1 MKALKPANRMAH
13 FIDIENLCGTAILS
27 TELVQEVKDE
37 YFNVLQPN
45 PDDLF
50 IIGVSHF
57 NLVAATFGWGAGVA
71 KYVVQ
76 SGEDGADLALI
87 EAMSLPCVLE
97 RFSKIC
103 IGSGD
108 GLLTEMGK
116 SLKLRGMFVEFAAR
130 QDCASREIFYS
141 GCKYTLLPE
150 LAKREDYALVS

>member
-1 MKALKPANRMAH
+1 MKALKPANRKAH

-27 TELVQEVKDE
+27 TELVQEVKQE
-37 YFNVLQPN
+37 YFNVLQPGS
-45 PDDLF
+45 DDVF

-97 RFSKIC
+97 RFSRIC

-108 GLLTEMGK
+108 GLLTQAGK
-116 SLKLRGMFVEFAAR
+116 SLKQRGMLVEFAAR

-141 GCKYTLLPE
+141 GCRYTLFPE
-150 LAKREDYALVS
+150 LAKREEYALVS